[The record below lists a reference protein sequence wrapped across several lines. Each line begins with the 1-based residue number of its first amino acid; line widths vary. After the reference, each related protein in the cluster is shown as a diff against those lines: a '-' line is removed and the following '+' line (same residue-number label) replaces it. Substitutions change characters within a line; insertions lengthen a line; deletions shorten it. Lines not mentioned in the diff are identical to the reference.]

1 MFIFLDDFII
11 IGLNYSLFI
20 GSIILSITSANPI
33 HSILS
38 LINVFLTG
46 SVFLVILNLVFFALI
61 FLAVYL
67 GAIVILFLF
76 IVMMLDIK
84 LTNNTHWL
92 KNDWAFFDILGIFLP
107 LSFCFFEYKNINI
120 LNLLTSSINKVQN
133 QTNELFTFDVDFYWY
148 VELLIYSPHI
158 VDIGRF
164 IFDQSMMAFLLCGLL
179 LFIAMIGA
187 IVVTVE
193 SLETKFLYQQDTG
206 DQAIR
211 NSNINYYNN
220 LF

>member
-1 MFIFLDDFII
+1 MIFNCIKMFIFLNDFLI

-46 SVFLVILNLVFFALI
+46 SFFLVILNLVFFALI

-84 LTNNTHWL
+84 LTNNTH
-92 KNDWAFFDILGIFLP
+92 
-107 LSFCFFEYKNINI
+107 
-120 LNLLTSSINKVQN
+120 
-133 QTNELFTFDVDFYWY
+133 
-148 VELLIYSPHI
+148 
-158 VDIGRF
+158 
-164 IFDQSMMAFLLCGLL
+164 
-179 LFIAMIGA
+179 
-187 IVVTVE
+187 
-193 SLETKFLYQQDTG
+193 
-206 DQAIR
+206 
-211 NSNINYYNN
+211 
-220 LF
+220 